1 MPVERELEQ
10 KSRGENFKEKEEIFK
25 QSKPPKIETMARLF

>member
-10 KSRGENFKEKEEIFK
+10 KSKGEKEKKKEEIFK
-25 QSKPPKIETMARLF
+25 QSKP